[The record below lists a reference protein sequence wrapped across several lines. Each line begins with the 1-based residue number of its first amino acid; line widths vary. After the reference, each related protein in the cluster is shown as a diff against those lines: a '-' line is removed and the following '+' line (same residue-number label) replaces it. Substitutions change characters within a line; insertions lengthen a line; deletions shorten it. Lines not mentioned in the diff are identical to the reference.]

1 MKIIY
6 KIFNP
11 MDGSYIDTY
20 NVEECKTAFAELAY
34 AFFLQYAH
42 NQPVSIVIEDNGV
55 ETWRNC
61 QGDEI
66 VNPLLVQEKLMNYM
80 EILN

>member
-11 MDGSYIDTY
+11 INGSYIDTY

-34 AFFLQYAH
+34 DFFLQYAH

-61 QGDEI
+61 QGTEI
-66 VNPLLVQEKLMNYM
+66 INPLLVKQQVGKLL